1 MIACISPA
9 ESNIEESINT
19 LRYAE
24 RTRNI
29 KNSAVRNV
37 VSSTTMSASEGAAL
51 RSENQKLKLEL
62 ARMMMHS
69 SSSNNGMMIHG
80 GGGNSSAGR
89 SSSVGFSFG
98 GMFASSAAVAATSEN
113 MEPVTQLQAQC
124 SSLLAEIDLLKD
136 RAKGHAD
143 EVLHASLRADKW
155 QTKSEAIIK
164 FAEAQ
169 GVDMSSFDNMPSS
182 PNNLGDDGTGGGDL
196 VSQLRH
202 QLVDCK
208 AELLEART
216 EAVVARATAGAI
228 IAGNGN
234 LNNIEDMIS
243 SSDDIGGGD
252 DTLEEDD
259 ERHANNNEQ
268 LTTELSSLG
277 ASIEQKEAMVLQM
290 NKEKACRDH
299 LQLHFESSLKLL
311 MTEVDALTAERD
323 ELVVK
328 VSSNDK
334 EDNNSRRNKRKVNDP
349 MTKRLR
355 GQISKL
361 EERIAELKVKANE
374 HKKSTRMR
382 EEAEK
387 KCTRL
392 MSDIADDKRRR
403 AELQKKLKE
412 ASVEIRA
419 EKKVAKQNAAKLM
432 KDSQR
437 LKIELSKMKS
447 TAQKQAAVLK
457 RKLDQAAAKEKARRE
472 FEKRRQ
478 SASTMRLA
486 SMDNN
491 SGVNESRKTELTSW
505 IDREFDYSIIKSE
518 IDQQRRKLDKA
529 VVARK
534 NLIKSSGDT
543 VNVEELEQMDG
554 TIRLLRASM
563 QEQQRLVKKAFP
575 ASADNNM
582 VSTFRFLETDTYKG
596 LSKPEAKFVVSY
608 IFDMCKSVKQE
619 LSSVVSKQ
627 EASIK
632 ASIDSALTK
641 EQQLHEKEVTMIKM
655 EQAEATLH
663 LLMSTQDTVNSNI
676 KLIMSDDNNND
687 GDEEKVDELR
697 EHVDSVLEA
706 YNESWA
712 STADALKS
720 DLDEIKDTQADHE
733 SMMDNIAKGMMV
745 VPKKKPKAKKKA
757 VRNSYDSAAFESEES
772 FVDDDG
778 GEDSEYEPTPAKAKP
793 KRKRQSPRLAKKA
806 AVPSSP
812 ASPIGE
818 NFLDGIDN
826 KKVGSLKKACK
837 KLGIPV
843 TGRKADLKQSVREH
857 ILNSSVAAAMPS
869 HDDDEDE
876 NDNDREV
883 SFMVTELPPEFQ
895 PIDESTSSDEG
906 VKKKLLWGGEA
917 DEKPKSSSSASSS
930 SAAPSKP
937 PKTPSN
943 KSRTPKR
950 KRDDADDDD
959 TGGDSSRDNSNSRT
973 PSKRTK
979 LGFGSSSPRPRS
991 FHGERLQEKDKKSVG
1006 GSLSPIPRP
1015 LSSHNAKSR
1024 TPVHLR
1030 QTIATSKKR
1039 LVPDARQSLAV
1050 TKRQSALTASSK
1062 KRTKKGMNLAVMNA
1076 LQCLGEDL

>member
-1 MIACISPA
+1 MLLCTMSFPAHLIIHPHLTAYNAIGNSRTVMIACISPA

-37 VSSTTMSASEGAAL
+37 VSSNAMSASEAAAL

-69 SSSNNGMMIHG
+69 S
-80 GGGNSSAGR
+80 GGGNGSAGASR

-98 GMFASSAAVAATSEN
+98 GMFASSSAPAAAATNEN
-113 MEPVTQLQAQC
+113 IETVTQLQAQC
-124 SSLLAEIDLLKD
+124 LSLLAEIDLLKE

-143 EVLHASLRADKW
+143 EVLQASLRADKW
-155 QTKSEAIIK
+155 QVKSEAIVK
-164 FAEAQ
+164 FAKEQ
-169 GVDMSSFDNMPSS
+169 GVDMSSFDNAPSS
-182 PNNLGDDGTGGGDL
+182 PNNDMGAGGGEDL

-202 QLVDCK
+202 QLADCK

-234 LNNIEDMIS
+234 LNNIEDVVS
-243 SSDDIGGGD
+243 SSDEVGVGGD

-259 ERHANNNEQ
+259 EQHVKDNEQ

-323 ELVVK
+323 ELVLK
-328 VSSNDK
+328 MSNNEK
-334 EDNNSRRNKRKVNDP
+334 EDNSSSTNPRRNKRKVNDP

-355 GQISKL
+355 DQISKL

-392 MSDIADDKRRR
+392 MSEIAEDKRRR
-403 AELQKKLKE
+403 AELQKKIKE
-412 ASVEIRA
+412 ASVEMRA

-447 TAQKQAAVLK
+447 TAQKQAAFLK
-457 RKLDQAAAKEKARRE
+457 RKLDQAAAKEKARLE

-491 SGVNESRKTELTSW
+491 SGVSESRKAELTAW

-518 IDQQRRKLDKA
+518 IDGQRRKLDKA

-543 VNVEELEQMDG
+543 VNIEELEQIDS
-554 TIRLLRASM
+554 TIRSLRASM

-575 ASADNNM
+575 ASADAAANNM
-582 VSTFRFLETDTYKG
+582 VSTFRFLETDTFKG
-596 LSKPEAKFVVSY
+596 LSKPDAKFVLSY
-608 IFDMCKSVKQE
+608 IFDTCTSVKQE
-619 LSSVVSKQ
+619 LSTVVSKQ

-641 EQQLHEKEVTMIKM
+641 EQQLHEKEVTRIKM

-676 KLIMSDDNNND
+676 KLSMSSGDNDVDD
-687 GDEEKVDELR
+687 GEKVDELR
-697 EHVDSVLEA
+697 EHVDNVLEA
-706 YNESWA
+706 YNESWTT
-712 STADALKS
+712 TADALKS

-772 FVDDDG
+772 FLGDDG

-793 KRKRQSPRLAKKA
+793 KRKRRSPRLAKKST
-806 AVPSSP
+806 VPSSP

-818 NFLDGIDN
+818 NFLDDIDN
-826 KKVGSLKKACK
+826 KKVGTLKKACK

-857 ILNSSVAAAMPS
+857 ILNSSVAVAMPNRND
-869 HDDDEDE
+869 DDDE
-876 NDNDREV
+876 NDNNDREV

-895 PIDESTSSDEG
+895 PIDESTSSDDG
-906 VKKKLLWGGEA
+906 VKKKLLWGGDA
-917 DEKPKSSSSASSS
+917 DEKPKSSSASASFHSLRGMDMS
-930 SAAPSKP
+930 GGEF
-937 PKTPSN
+937 
-943 KSRTPKR
+943 R
-950 KRDDADDDD
+950 KRIFE
-959 TGGDSSRDNSNSRT
+959 GGRIQTLTISSLGTFVFCNLQMWRSLGQKNSMKSILSR
-973 PSKRTK
+973 KRM
-979 LGFGSSSPRPRS
+979 RPGMRS
-991 FHGERLQEKDKKSVG
+991 ISQPAFW
-1006 GSLSPIPRP
+1006 
-1015 LSSHNAKSR
+1015 
-1024 TPVHLR
+1024 
-1030 QTIATSKKR
+1030 
-1039 LVPDARQSLAV
+1039 
-1050 TKRQSALTASSK
+1050 
-1062 KRTKKGMNLAVMNA
+1062 
-1076 LQCLGEDL
+1076 